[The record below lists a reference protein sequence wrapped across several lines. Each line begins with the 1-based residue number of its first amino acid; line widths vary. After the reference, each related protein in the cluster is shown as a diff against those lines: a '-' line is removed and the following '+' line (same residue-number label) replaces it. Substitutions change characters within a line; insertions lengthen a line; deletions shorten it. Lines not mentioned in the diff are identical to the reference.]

1 MIARL
6 LLLAALLAATP
17 ALALDGNRLRVI
29 DGDTVALG
37 TEHIRLL
44 DIDAPE
50 TAHPRCES
58 ELVLGLAAKARLLEL
73 LRGRPVEIV
82 RHGRDRYGRTLARL
96 TVGGRDVGALLSA
109 DGLAIAWRPGH
120 DAWVDRAAHWCGVR
134 P

>member
-1 MIARL
+1 MTIAIRL
-6 LLLAALLAATP
+6 ALAALLAATP
-17 ALALDGNRLRVI
+17 ALALDGKSLRVI

-37 TEHIRLL
+37 AERIRLL

-50 TAHPRCES
+50 TVHPRCES
-58 ELVLGLAAKARLLEL
+58 ELVLGFAAKARLIEL
-73 LRGRPVEIV
+73 LRGRQVKIT
-82 RHGRDRYGRTLARL
+82 RHGRDRYGRTLARF

-120 DAWVDRAAHWCGVR
+120 DAWVDRAAHWCGR